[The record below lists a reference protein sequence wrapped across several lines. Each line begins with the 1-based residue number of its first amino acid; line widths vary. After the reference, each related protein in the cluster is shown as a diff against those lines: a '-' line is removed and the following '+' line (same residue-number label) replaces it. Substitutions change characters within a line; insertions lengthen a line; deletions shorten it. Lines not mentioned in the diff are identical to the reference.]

1 MMDILGIVT
10 LATIRSTLGMSET
23 DASDSVIANLNL
35 QDEVEIDLQ
44 SWLPDFQAVI
54 DDTWSAQSADV
65 REFVFL
71 RLKAF
76 VKYYAS
82 AVLAES
88 APGLLLRRISD
99 GENEAQRF
107 DSVNP
112 TKLAGNLYQKAD
124 QFRQSIVDKLEPLS
138 AGTFPLFGVV
148 NPSYDPVTGE

>member
-1 MMDILGIVT
+1 MDILGIVT
-10 LATIRSTLGMSET
+10 FATIRSTLGMSET
-23 DASDSVIANLNL
+23 DATDSVIANLNL
-35 QDEVEIDLQ
+35 QDEVEIELQ
-44 SWLPDFQAVI
+44 NWLPDYQAVI

-65 REFVFL
+65 REFVLL

-76 VKYYAS
+76 TKYYAA

-112 TKLAGNLYQKAD
+112 TKLASNLYAKAEE
-124 QFRQSIVDKLEPLS
+124 FKEAVIKKLEPVTTHS
-138 AGTFPLFGVV
+138 YPLFGVV
-148 NPSYDPVTGE
+148 NSSYDPVLGE

>member
-1 MMDILGIVT
+1 MMDILGIVSF
-10 LATIRSTLGMSET
+10 ATVRSTLGMSQT
-23 DASDSVIANLNL
+23 DAADSVIADLHL
-35 QDEVEIDLQ
+35 QDEVEIELQ
-44 SWLPDFQAVI
+44 SWLPSYQAVI
-54 DDTWSAQSADV
+54 DDTWSAQSAEV

-82 AVLAES
+82 TVLAES

-112 TKLAGNLYQKAD
+112 TKLAANLYLKANEFK
-124 QFRQSIVDKLEPLS
+124 QAVVEKLEPV
-138 AGTFPLFGVV
+138 GTGSYPLFGVV
-148 NPSYDPVTGE
+148 NPSYDPVVGE